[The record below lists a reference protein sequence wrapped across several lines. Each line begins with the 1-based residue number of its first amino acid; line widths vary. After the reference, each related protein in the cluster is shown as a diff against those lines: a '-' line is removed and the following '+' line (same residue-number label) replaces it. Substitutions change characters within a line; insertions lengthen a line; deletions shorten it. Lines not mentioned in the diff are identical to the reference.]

1 MPIVFSIRSFRVC
14 LFAEFDWMNEFRIV
28 CYDHHHIIIVV
39 YLLLNTAFIHQIEL
53 HQCLHTLWIPHTR
66 LLSLRLKIFRPNL
79 KCLRK
84 GCVNSLTI
92 VR

>member
-53 HQCLHTLWIPHTR
+53 HQ
-66 LLSLRLKIFRPNL
+66 
-79 KCLRK
+79 
-84 GCVNSLTI
+84 
-92 VR
+92 